1 MVDMKEIKDSLPDE
15 DDANDPDVSFQT
27 HHLAFFI
34 AAIGRRKVPTKIQP
48 PRTYPDRPTVPPK
61 HSQFA
66 HTLKDSNRRLSAT
79 LTSFVESVHMVDQRL
94 TNELSAPIQ

>member
-34 AAIGRRKVPTKIQP
+34 AAIGQISRSPQP
-48 PRTYPDRPTVPPK
+48 PPRLA
-61 HSQFA
+61 SQKLD
-66 HTLKDSNRRLSAT
+66 T
-79 LTSFVESVHMVDQRL
+79 
-94 TNELSAPIQ
+94 